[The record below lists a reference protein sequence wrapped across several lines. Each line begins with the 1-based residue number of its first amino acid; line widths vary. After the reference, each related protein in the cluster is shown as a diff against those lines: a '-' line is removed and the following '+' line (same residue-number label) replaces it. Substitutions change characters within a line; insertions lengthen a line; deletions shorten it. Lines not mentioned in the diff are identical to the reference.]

1 MPNSKSLSTI
11 DFNIPDEIEE
21 LFGDPPVLTLGE
33 LVMHE
38 AIVVRYA
45 KAVKPR
51 DFVEWCFVR
60 DLTDHRVESQ
70 RFRRLKAHIELQA
83 HTDRLQVHANAITH
97 SAIQMIRNV
106 REAAAAELADKIK
119 QLRGEPDEIQ
129 AETEK
134 LKTESEKNLKAQC
147 EAIQTDARK
156 QAEENERA
164 FSVEE
169 SGTIEF
175 AKWIGKYQVADQCLI
190 AAEKKFR
197 ETMRDLEDYR
207 QGLGELLRQADEGII
222 DVEVVD
228 DVASTQETQPEVPA
242 LRLAAVPPVKEL
254 PEVAQAPTTAPVAV
268 AEGGNP

>member
-1 MPNSKSLSTI
+1 MPNNTSLSTI
-11 DFNIPDEIEE
+11 DIPDEILEM
-21 LFGDPPVLTLGE
+21 FGEPPVLTE
-33 LVMHE
+33 EE
-38 AIVVRYA
+38 AIAHDSIFMRFA
-45 KAVKPR
+45 RIVKPR
-51 DFVEWCFVR
+51 DFVEWCFVW
-60 DLTDHRVESQ
+60 DATNHRVEIQ
-70 RFRRLKAHIELQA
+70 RFRRLKARFELQA
-83 HTDRLQVHANAITH
+83 HTDRLQVHANAIRV
-97 SAIQMIRNV
+97 SGIQMIRNV

-119 QLRGEPDEIQ
+119 QLHGEPDEIQ

-134 LKTESEKNLKAQC
+134 LKTESAKNLKAQC

-242 LRLAAVPPVKEL
+242 LRLAAVPPANEL

-268 AEGGNP
+268 AGGGNP